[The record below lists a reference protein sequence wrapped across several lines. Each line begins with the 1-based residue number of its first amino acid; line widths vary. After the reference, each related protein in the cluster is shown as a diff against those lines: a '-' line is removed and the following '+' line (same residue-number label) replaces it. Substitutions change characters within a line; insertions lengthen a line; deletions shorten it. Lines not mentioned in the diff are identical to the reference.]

1 MVVGNTNGSGDTPS
15 GNLAVQLTGDGVDT
29 KLPTEQ
35 KNQYSIN
42 IDEQHT
48 SRDYVPTPP
57 SADEASVDESV
68 VVEIADEMKDK
79 VEEEE
84 EEVVYDIEGSDWTAM
99 NEVTSSYSCG
109 GGNSAAATKAA
120 SKQLIQFDYDLL
132 VPQSSSEEKP
142 INDILQQFEE
152 QLLKNVGLR
161 LDKAGLCNNVEEV
174 RKVMLRRH
182 LVGGGS
188 SSSSSLE
195 ELTSLPIDKVVEDG
209 KCWIL
214 DTIICASIRAV
225 PLKL

>member
-1 MVVGNTNGSGDTPS
+1 MIPGYTNGSGDTPS

-29 KLPTEQ
+29 QLSTEQ

-48 SRDYVPTPP
+48 SRDYDVPTPP
-57 SADEASVDESV
+57 SADESA
-68 VVEIADEMKDK
+68 VVEIADEMNDK
-79 VEEEE
+79 AEEE

-109 GGNSAAATKAA
+109 GGNSAAATTPAT
-120 SKQLIQFDYDLL
+120 KQLIQFDYDLL
-132 VPQSSSEEKP
+132 VPQSSSEKKP
-142 INDILQQFEE
+142 INDILQIFEE
-152 QLLKNVGLR
+152 QLLNEVGLR

-182 LVGGGS
+182 LVGGGG

-195 ELTSLPIDKVVEDG
+195 
-209 KCWIL
+209 
-214 DTIICASIRAV
+214 
-225 PLKL
+225 

>member
-68 VVEIADEMKDK
+68 VVEIANETNDEAE
-79 VEEEE
+79 EEEE

-109 GGNSAAATKAA
+109 GGDSAPATKAA
-120 SKQLIQFDYDLL
+120 TKQLIQFDYDLI
-132 VPQSSSEEKP
+132 VPQSSSEKKP
-142 INDILQQFEE
+142 INDILQKFEE
-152 QLLKNVGLR
+152 QLLNNVGLR

-182 LVGGGS
+182 LVGGGG

-195 ELTSLPIDKVVEDG
+195 ELTSLPIDKVAEDG
-209 KCWIL
+209 K
-214 DTIICASIRAV
+214 
-225 PLKL
+225 